1 MLLRKLFA
9 ASIVTTAIAGC
20 ASAPATGSAPKPE
33 AGRGVSGYPIVQRWI
48 ATLNPTQSYNAS
60 ATSTQRQNAYGRVEL
75 TVNPNTPTLT
85 DVRLVVSVPT
95 QPGLDVVGWGL
106 SQGRCGSGNPPVL
119 APSAFPAIQLS
130 PNGRGNADAELPF
143 VIPETGTYH
152 VNVFRGTGTQLTN
165 VITCGELRREN

>member
-1 MLLRKLFA
+1 MLLRQLFA

-20 ASAPATGSAPKPE
+20 ASAPATGSTPKPE

-48 ATLNPTQSYNAS
+48 ATLNPTQSYNSS

-75 TVNPNTPTLT
+75 TVDPNTPTLT
-85 DVRLVVSVPT
+85 DVKLVVTVPA
-95 QPGLDVVGWGL
+95 GLDVVGWGL

-119 APSAFPAIQLS
+119 APSAFPAIQIS
-130 PNGRGNADAELPF
+130 PSGRGSADAELPF